1 MQLKHII
8 PIILLAS
15 AGLTACVSM
24 QTRETIAAQDCEGL
38 QAMARMHDFGPTP
51 NNLFDKDDKDDEDRG
66 PNTKARAIFQSEKN
80 KDAAY
85 LRQQYTK
92 RCN

>member
-24 QTRETIAAQDCEGL
+24 QTRETIASQDCEGL
-38 QAMARMHDFGPTP
+38 QAIARMQDFGPTP
-51 NNLFDKDDKDDEDRG
+51 NNLFDKGDEDRG
-66 PNTKARAIFQSEKN
+66 PNSKARAIFQSEKN